1 MSDHCAREVRGLS
14 AGGAQERQQVV
25 WQECDTAVRP
35 MVRPGAVARS
45 LPRGNRLPGTSL
57 HTRVEVLS
65 SVAGGVVM
73 GYARC

>member
-1 MSDHCAREVRGLS
+1 MSDHCARGVRGLS

-35 MVRPGAVARS
+35 MMGRGAVARS
-45 LPRGNRLPGTSL
+45 LPSGNRLPGTSL
-57 HTRVEVLS
+57 RTPFEVAP